1 MKTTLSRRTPGRRG
15 AETKKM
21 ASHVIKLGR
30 AQYEYHTSLGF
41 RVIAKAK

>member
-1 MKTTLSRRTPGRRG
+1 MAVIAKERGKSMKTTLSRRIPGRRG

-30 AQYEYHTSLGF
+30 AQYEYLQ
-41 RVIAKAK
+41 